1 LNQPPAMDC
10 PQELH
15 TSLDAQ
21 IQACRNLQ
29 EALARK
35 DPQVQSLSK
44 ALARCMRDSAALL
57 VEDDRVSPAKRD
69 AQVRYQRGGEGR
81 DWAGVQLLC
90 TPGAAAAR
98 GEVTPSTATPRGCL
112 SGLSPLELNT
122 PAALRVE
129 TCTQT
134 EESEDQA
141 TFAAPSPRPVHMR
154 CFWDED
160 SKCSDEPSLSGEEES
175 RSVLPELAREHTALG
190 DDAAAGTETPPETP
204 HRPRAPREV
213 RTDHSDARG
222 PRCAPAPA
230 SRTDPRS
237 SRGAARL
244 RELPVELEWAPPRP
258 ARPEEDD
265 YDLCGGRRLDF
276 GRPRSES
283 PPSSGTASPILS
295 LQWPVLLPVAA
306 VDWD

>member
-1 LNQPPAMDC
+1 MDS

-15 TSLDAQ
+15 TVLDAQ
-21 IQACRNLQ
+21 IQACKSLQ

-35 DPQVQSLSK
+35 GPEVPGLSK
-44 ALARCMRDSAALL
+44 ALVCCMRDSAALL
-57 VEDDRVSPAKRD
+57 VEDRVSPAKRE
-69 AQVRYQRGGEGR
+69 AQVRYQGSGDRE
-81 DWAGVQLLC
+81 WAGAQLLC

-112 SGLSPLELNT
+112 SGLSPLELST

-129 TCTQT
+129 TFTQT

-160 SKCSDEPSLSGEEES
+160 SKCSDEPSFSGEEES
-175 RSVLPELAREHTALG
+175 RSVLPELVREHG
-190 DDAAAGTETPPETP
+190 EPVGGAAEETPPETP
-204 HRPRAPREV
+204 HRPPAPREA
-213 RTDHSDARG
+213 RTHHLDARDPVG
-222 PRCAPAPA
+222 ARA
-230 SRTDPRS
+230 SAARTDPRGT
-237 SRGAARL
+237 RAMARL